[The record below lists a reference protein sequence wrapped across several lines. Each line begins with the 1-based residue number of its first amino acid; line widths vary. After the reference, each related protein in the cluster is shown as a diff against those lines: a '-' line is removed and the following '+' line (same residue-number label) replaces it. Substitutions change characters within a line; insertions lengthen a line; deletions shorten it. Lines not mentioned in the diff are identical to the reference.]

1 MKFNTAVLSEVSY
14 QLLYGNPH
22 WGMLLANEYLTPLS
36 PLRRALT
43 NKFKERVS
51 YDKGGREIP
60 LNDEIISGKKLAQI
74 TSSDK
79 IAIGPRVVRNRR
91 GHHSVTNRSVQ
102 NRHVARLAVRSR
114 RKDTPR
120 FTGGKV
126 RSNAHPLQ
134 PRVALATSRSAPLAQ

>member
-14 QLLYGNPH
+14 QLLFGNPH

-36 PLRRALT
+36 PIRRALT
-43 NKFKERVS
+43 NKFKERIS
-51 YDKGGREIP
+51 YDKGGTEIP

-79 IAIGPRVVRNRR
+79 IAIGPRVVRTRR
-91 GHHSVTNRSVQ
+91 EPHSVQNRSLQ

-114 RKDTPR
+114 RNDTPR
-120 FTGGKV
+120 FTDSKV
-126 RSNAHPLQ
+126 IANAHPLQ
-134 PRVALATSRSAPLAQ
+134 PRVALATSRNAPLAQ